1 MKTFTITAILA
12 LSCQAVTLSNTM
24 EAAAAAQTSME
35 AAATTDAAATAHAAT
50 ELMSLL
56 DAEAM
61 AGKTHEEMCKQ
72 LWDDVVMHNWHKA

>member
-35 AAATTDAAATAHAAT
+35 AAATTDAAT